1 MFQKLF
7 SGFGDS
13 RQDSAFLNC
22 PLGFLEFGGFYML
35 EKYSIM
41 RFRLG
46 ESIFVFCKVREGLLS
61 MGDGKEGRHVLSRK
75 F

>member
-1 MFQKLF
+1 
-7 SGFGDS
+7 
-13 RQDSAFLNC
+13 
-22 PLGFLEFGGFYML
+22 ML